1 MNKTSKIFLGIL
13 LALIL
18 GSPAYSFDP
27 FGDILKGLD
36 PPPKE
41 TSKEPAT
48 QQDHHTEQPPAKK
61 SEKTSI
67 FGILQGA
74 GQLIQSL
81 QPIGYRE
88 ERAIGGSLALEVFS
102 RFGGHYHDPGLESY
116 ITLVG
121 NAVVSVSDRAEIPY
135 HFAIL
140 NSDQPNAF
148 AAPGGYV
155 FISIGLMR
163 MLKNEAE
170 LAGVLGHEIA
180 HITNRHA
187 LKTLER
193 SKTLQGI
200 SNLTTSIMGDNPAM
214 FNKLIGEMTETLFTK
229 GLDKE
234 MEYDADLTGTRYAF
248 QAGYYPAGLKDFL
261 KILGTKTSAKSSVF
275 FSTHPSPGARN
286 ARLARVMNNYK
297 EAALAP
303 VLTRRFLTKTKG
315 RL

>member
-1 MNKTSKIFLGIL
+1 MKNSGKIFLGIL

-27 FGDILKGLD
+27 FGDLLKGLE

-41 TSKEPAT
+41 TSKESAT
-48 QQDHHTEQPPAKK
+48 QEDHHTQQSTSKK
-61 SEKTSI
+61 SSKGGLL
-67 FGILQGA
+67 GILQGA
-74 GQLIQSL
+74 GQLIQAL

-102 RFGGHYHDPGLESY
+102 RFGGPYHDPRLENY

-140 NSDQPNAF
+140 NTEQPNAF

-187 LKTLER
+187 LTTLER

-200 SNLTTSIMGDNPAM
+200 SNLTTSIMGEDPAM
-214 FNKLIGEMTETLFTK
+214 FNKIIGEMTETLFTK

-234 MEYDADLTGTRYAF
+234 MEYDADLTGTRYAY

-261 KILGTKTSAKSSVF
+261 KILGTKTSSRSSVF

-286 ARLARVMNNYK
+286 ARLARVMNSYK

-303 VLTRRFLTKTKG
+303 VLTRRYLTKTKG